1 MHEDDALDLDENHK
15 SGYIAVVGKPNVGKS
30 TLVNALIG
38 AKVAITSPKPQTTRK
53 RVLGILSLED
63 AQLLFVDTPGIHIP
77 KRALGQYMMRE
88 VDAALS
94 DCDAILF
101 VIDITAPPDAADR
114 IVAERIAS
122 LEAPKILA
130 LNKSDSIDPVKL
142 VEHVAAYE
150 ALLPGARLETNA
162 MLTSATRGDNL
173 DKLRAMLI
181 APLAAGPAFYPAD
194 QVTDQT
200 ERTLAAEFVR
210 EQALRLLDQEVP
222 HGVMVDIEEWKRRK
236 NGVVFVGAVIYVE
249 RDSQKGIL
257 IGKRGAM
264 LKDIGQHARREIE
277 RELGIKIFLELYV
290 KVREAWRESDRDV
303 RVFLGP
309 QDA

>member
-1 MHEDDALDLDENHK
+1 MHEADPFDAPENHK

-94 DCDAILF
+94 DCDVVLF
-101 VIDITAPPDAADR
+101 VTDITTPPDAADR
-114 IVAERIAS
+114 IVAERIAP
-122 LEAPKILA
+122 LTAPKILA
-130 LNKSDSIDPVKL
+130 LNKSDKVDPVSL
-142 VEHVAAYE
+142 IDHVNAYE
-150 ALLPGARLETNA
+150 ALLPGARLEVNA
-162 MLTSATRGDNL
+162 MLTSAARGDNL

-181 APLAAGPAFYPAD
+181 APLAAGPAYYPPD
-194 QVTDQT
+194 QVTDQS
-200 ERTLAAEFVR
+200 ERALAAEFVR
-210 EQALRLLDQEVP
+210 EQALRLLEQEVP
-222 HGVMVDIEEWKRRK
+222 HGVMVAIEEWTQRK
-236 NGVVFVGAVIYVE
+236 NGVVFVAAVIYVE
-249 RDSQKGIL
+249 RESQKGIL

-264 LKDIGQHARREIE
+264 LKEIGQQARREIE
-277 RELGIKIFLELYV
+277 RELGVKVYLELYV
-290 KVREAWRESDRDV
+290 KVREAWRESERDV
-303 RVFLGP
+303 RGFLGP